1 MAEPSDNATN
11 SGYSGTPL
19 AKKIG
24 IKPGHRVRLRHAPD
38 SFGIPDLPD
47 DVDLTP
53 AAPAPAPAPAPTPQ
67 DHHTPHPADITLAFY
82 RTHADLTAEATT
94 LVAELTDNAM
104 LWIAWPRKA
113 AGHVSDIAENDL
125 RDLFLPLGIVDV
137 KVAALGEDWS
147 GLKFVRRK
155 ENRGAATANR
165 RDTSTSTSPRG
176 TSTNRRDTKQNPGY

>member
-1 MAEPSDNATN
+1 MGGSSSAG

-24 IKPGHRVRLRHAPD
+24 IKPGHRVALRHAPD
-38 SFGIPDLPD
+38 VFDIPGLPD
-47 DVDLTP
+47 GVALTP
-53 AAPAPAPAPAPTPQ
+53 GGPR
-67 DHHTPHPADITLAFY
+67 DADVTVAFY
-82 RTHADLTAEATT
+82 RAHADLAAEAPA
-94 LVAELTDNAM
+94 LVADLADDAI

-125 RDLFLPLGIVDV
+125 RDLFLPLGVVDV

-155 ENRGAATANR
+155 ENRRGGA
-165 RDTSTSTSPRG
+165 
-176 TSTNRRDTKQNPGY
+176 